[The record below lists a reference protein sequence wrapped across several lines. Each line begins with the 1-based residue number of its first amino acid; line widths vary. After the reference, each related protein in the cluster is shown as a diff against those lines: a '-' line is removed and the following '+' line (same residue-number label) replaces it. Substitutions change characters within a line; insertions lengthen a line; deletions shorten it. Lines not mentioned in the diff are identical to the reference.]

1 MMVLFSHFAK
11 AGNSCSSS
19 VILNTDSIINTT
31 NIDITDTVDWFSF
44 SSDSTSNYISVK
56 PNSNNRLKLNIKIYQ
71 GPCTALNELMNYDV
85 NVLDTIFHGLYSQF
99 TANSNYYVKITN
111 LETYSQS
118 FELKIIKNQTPLFL
132 PLMPP
137 CPNDCSIYNYGC
149 DGGNF
154 ENNFTPGS
162 NASPGCSGAQSQN
175 NNGWN
180 LNPNSGNGMFVSN
193 QRSNQQEF
201 TLSHKICD
209 EKIYC
214 FSFKYA
220 NLLSYTA
227 YNQYPTLV
235 YPKFR
240 VVRNEYDANSVLIST
255 QIYSEITVAPNNNP
269 NNWLTYFNVYQ
280 PTIGADEVEYIVYA
294 GNFGGSSSDI
304 FGADIAYD
312 DISLGSNLTKIHPI
326 SFNKTFTICNGQ
338 SAQLVV
344 EPFQVPC
351 STVNS
356 FFYSGNIL
364 NIAGGGLNVNVSP
377 TVTTTYIFYTYITE
391 PIPPLGCIS
400 IDTIQFNVIV
410 NNFEVNAGPD
420 LNVCQNEA
428 FNLGANVVTNNVIL
442 PVSHYWSYNGN
453 FYTNNLNPLIPA
465 NTLSV
470 GAHTFVLNYF
480 SNGCLKKDTL
490 VVNILPMPTI
500 GFSQSIVSCI
510 GQPFT
515 LNVNTTGG
523 ITFNWYYN
531 NNQIAVT
538 QVNSLEL
545 SSTVYGIG
553 THVFTVVVTSANGC
567 TNSTDLSVTI
577 FPVPIVNAGED
588 LAVCQPGLFD
598 LLGTAT
604 SANGILSTE
613 WIYNSSVLSN
623 DLNFLDVTS
632 SNYPLGSNVF
642 SLVATN
648 IEGCSATDNITV
660 DIVDVLPPY
669 ALVIQPGS
677 STCGSTTVCLQPTPL
692 PGVSLLPSAS
702 LPPGITET
710 VAGTCA
716 TYTFP
721 NPFFGGTIEDMAYTL
736 NGECLRKSTTVLDL
750 LPCCSGLIQV
760 TNYND
765 LLNPNLFGTFGI
777 DGLVIDGQTFNISG
791 NLFINGDLQ
800 NIRFNNCQITMSPN
814 AAISVNN
821 STFGLNNTQIR
832 ACSQMWQGISITGKS
847 KVEIVNSD
855 IRDALVAVL
864 VNGNNAPSNLTP
876 VGFINNNHFHR
887 NRVSIRIQR
896 YLFELIDANNIQ
908 TGTNPIAL
916 FGNRITGN
924 QSLLNG
930 AANSTIGIEIDRV
943 RRNVVIGGEDEMQGN
958 VIDGGLTGINVLR
971 SNVFVYNNYIS
982 NTTTIGLRASYLA
995 VPGAINSYFVVGDN
1009 FKYTSGT
1016 PGNYFINNVSSINC
1030 SGRTISFIANNT
1042 IEEGINAV
1050 RVSSNRGEPI
1060 DIINNSILNN
1070 RFAIALQFNNNVSAF
1085 VPFFNPKN
1093 VTNNAIINDPNLFVF
1108 AMSNQVTR
1116 GILVSEPTGTLFT
1129 GYNIRENRI
1138 FEFDENISVTGSF
1151 GAKIVSNN
1159 LIIRKRP
1166 IATLNFG
1173 IRIQNH
1179 IKGIVSENFVRID
1192 GPIPADPDGA
1202 DINRTH
1208 VGLIVSGSTGASI
1221 CGNSFGE
1228 VGNNIPFIGV
1238 GVQFAGINAPV
1249 NQFANNTFNQY
1260 HRALF
1265 LNGANTPMGII
1276 GNTDNPAGNEFHNLQ
1291 ANGWHTFLDQAV
1303 PPFPDQN
1310 LNRLW
1315 VNNQVPFMPNLYSE
1329 APSGALILDQ
1339 TFSTNSPT
1347 CQAVQRPANQSEI
1360 DKLDDIALDS
1370 AQAQNNTL
1378 SKKWRA
1384 KEALKYT
1391 ISKDSTL
1398 SNFSVFEEFNDSIST
1413 VNIGKISYAKEL
1425 LSYPLNEE
1433 SIGELNVKANEINV
1447 QIPVEA
1453 LYREVLILAA
1463 LNPELKDS
1471 VYTEQEI
1478 IQLTE
1483 IANQC
1488 PYTKGGGV
1496 ILARSILYALDELP
1510 LQYFNECEMPNQEIA
1525 GRMAN
1530 SGEEEEEIIID
1541 TKVRKTQEKIT
1552 ETVSIKALDATNV
1565 EFKVYPNPAKEILY
1579 IKLPALENN
1588 SKFNYEIC
1596 NSQGQVVLSLQNK
1609 VALDKIDISNLSDGI
1624 YLLKALN
1631 TNTYE
1636 IFTYSFIVKR

>member
-1 MMVLFSHFAK
+1 MVLFSHFAK
-11 AGNSCSSS
+11 AGNSCSSATL
-19 VILNTDSIINTT
+19 INTDSLINNYVVNLNDSVFWLKFNSDSAT
-31 NIDITDTVDWFSF
+31 NILFFAPKNNIRINANCKFYSGSCSSPNLIYSFTLNNLDTV
-44 SSDSTSNYISVK
+44 
-56 PNSNNRLKLNIKIYQ
+56 
-71 GPCTALNELMNYDV
+71 M
-85 NVLDTIFHGLYSQF
+85 
-99 TANSNYYVKITN
+99 
-111 LETYSQS
+111 
-118 FELKIIKNQTPLFL
+118 PLFY
-132 PLMPP
+132 
-137 CPNDCSIYNYGC
+137 NNYNSITTYYIK
-149 DGGNF
+149 F
-154 ENNFTPGS
+154 ENNLTTSQVFDLSLHKQETLLAPQMPLPCSFNCSLLSNGFENGS
-162 NASPGCSGAQSQN
+162 IAGF
-175 NNGWN
+175 NNGTITGPLNINGWSLNPQQGNYMYFCNQNSNQIDFSVSTAVCPLGEYCLTFNFANAFSTNN
-180 LNPNSGNGMFVSN
+180 LNAVIPRFKIRTTTSLVGGGSIVTNSGF
-193 QRSNQQEF
+193 
-201 TLSHKICD
+201 I
-209 EKIYC
+209 
-214 FSFKYA
+214 
-220 NLLSYTA
+220 
-227 YNQYPTLV
+227 
-235 YPKFR
+235 
-240 VVRNEYDANSVLIST
+240 
-255 QIYSEITVAPNNNP
+255 
-269 NNWLTYFNVYQ
+269 
-280 PTIGADEVEYIVYA
+280 
-294 GNFGGSSSDI
+294 
-304 FGADIAYD
+304 
-312 DISLGSNLTKIHPI
+312 
-326 SFNKTFTICNGQ
+326 
-338 SAQLVV
+338 
-344 EPFQVPC
+344 
-351 STVNS
+351 TVNS
-356 FFYSGNIL
+356 NLWQNFTSYYTAPFNSTNVTFEIIAPNYSDGNPYGADL
-364 NIAGGGLNVNVSP
+364 AYDNISLRTTKDSVIPVASVRTFEICPGESVDLTVDSFDVNCCDLIPYWFTNNIFNGVGVGFSINVAP
-377 TVTTTYIFYTYITE
+377 TVTTEYVFY
-391 PIPPLGCIS
+391 PLLENCVHPYCNPV
-400 IDTIQFNVIV
+400 DTLHFLVIV

-420 LNVCQNEA
+420 LNVCVNEA

-567 TNSTDLSVTI
+567 TNSTDLSVII

-613 WIYNSSVLSN
+613 WIYNSSVLST
-623 DLNFLDVTS
+623 DLNFLEVPS
-632 SNYPLGSNVF
+632 SNYPLGGNVF

-736 NGECLRKSTTVLDL
+736 NGECLRKSTTILDL
-750 LPCCSGLIQV
+750 LPCCDGLIQV

-896 YLFELIDANNIQ
+896 YLFESTDANNIQ

-982 NTTTIGLRASYLA
+982 NTTSIGLRASYLA
-995 VPGAINSYFVVGDN
+995 GPGAINSYFVVGDN

-1030 SGRTISFIANNT
+1030 SGRTISYIANNT
-1042 IEEGINAV
+1042 IEEGINAI

-1070 RFAIALQFNNNVSAF
+1070 RFAIALMFNNNIAG

-1116 GILVSEPTGTLFT
+1116 GILVSEPSGTLFT

-1202 DINRTH
+1202 IINRTH
-1208 VGLIVSGSTGASI
+1208 AGLIVSNSLGASI
-1221 CGNSFGE
+1221 CGNRFGE
-1228 VGNNIPFIGV
+1228 PGNNIPFIGV
-1238 GVQFAGINAPV
+1238 GVQFAGINFPV
-1249 NQFANNTFNQY
+1249 NQFANNMLNQY
-1260 HRALF
+1260 HRGIL
-1265 LNGANTPMGII
+1265 LTGATTPMGII
-1276 GNTDNPAGNEFHNLQ
+1276 GDANNPNGNEWGDLQ
-1291 ANGWHTFLDQAV
+1291 TGGWHTFLSTVA
-1303 PPFPDQN
+1303 PAPSN
-1310 LNRLW
+1310 ITNRLW
-1315 VNNQVPFMPNLYSE
+1315 CNNQVPFMPMLYVFN
-1329 APSGALILDQ
+1329 PSIGGDILNQ
-1339 TFSTNSPT
+1339 TNSTNFPV
-1347 CQAVQRPANQSEI
+1347 CQLVQRPANQSEI

-1433 SIGELNVKANEINV
+1433 SIGELSVKANEINV

-1552 ETVSIKALDATNV
+1552 ETASIKALDETNV

-1579 IKLPALENN
+1579 IKLPDLENN

-1624 YLLKALN
+1624 YLLKVLN
-1631 TNTYE
+1631 NSSHK
-1636 IFTYSFIVKR
+1636 IFTHSFVVRR

>member
-11 AGNSCSSS
+11 AGNSCSSATL
-19 VILNTDSIINTT
+19 LNTDSLINNYVVNLNDSVFWLKFNSDSAT
-31 NIDITDTVDWFSF
+31 NILFFAPKNNIRINANCKLYSGSCSSPNLIYSFTLNNLDTVMPLFYNNYNSITTYYIKLENNLTTSQVFDLSLHKQETLLAPQMPLPCSF
-44 SSDSTSNYISVK
+44 NCSLLSNGFENGSIAGFNNGTITGPLNINGWSLNPQQGNYMYFCNQ
-56 PNSNNRLKLNIKIYQ
+56 NSNQIDFSVT
-71 GPCTALNELMNYDV
+71 TAVCPLGEYCLTFN
-85 NVLDTIFHGLYSQF
+85 F
-99 TANSNYYVKITN
+99 ANAFSAN
-111 LETYSQS
+111 
-118 FELKIIKNQTPLFL
+118 
-132 PLMPP
+132 
-137 CPNDCSIYNYGC
+137 
-149 DGGNF
+149 
-154 ENNFTPGS
+154 
-162 NASPGCSGAQSQN
+162 
-175 NNGWN
+175 N
-180 LNPNSGNGMFVSN
+180 LNAVVPRFKIRTTTSLVGGGSIVTNSGF
-193 QRSNQQEF
+193 
-201 TLSHKICD
+201 I
-209 EKIYC
+209 
-214 FSFKYA
+214 
-220 NLLSYTA
+220 
-227 YNQYPTLV
+227 
-235 YPKFR
+235 
-240 VVRNEYDANSVLIST
+240 
-255 QIYSEITVAPNNNP
+255 
-269 NNWLTYFNVYQ
+269 
-280 PTIGADEVEYIVYA
+280 
-294 GNFGGSSSDI
+294 
-304 FGADIAYD
+304 
-312 DISLGSNLTKIHPI
+312 
-326 SFNKTFTICNGQ
+326 
-338 SAQLVV
+338 
-344 EPFQVPC
+344 
-351 STVNS
+351 TVNS
-356 FFYSGNIL
+356 NLWQNFTSYYTAPFNSTNVTFEIIAPNYSNGNPYGADL
-364 NIAGGGLNVNVSP
+364 AYDNISLRTTKDSVIPVASVRTFEICPGESVDLTVDSFDVNCCDLIPYWFTNNIFNGVGVGFSINVAP
-377 TVTTTYIFYTYITE
+377 IVTTEYVFY
-391 PIPPLGCIS
+391 PILENCVHPYCNPV
-400 IDTIQFNVIV
+400 DTLHFLVIV

-428 FNLGANVVTNNVIL
+428 FNLGDNVVTNNVIL

-453 FYTNNLNPLIPA
+453 FYSNNLNPLIPA

-470 GAHTFVLNYF
+470 GEHTFILNYF

-490 VVNILPMPTI
+490 IVNILPIPTI
-500 GFSQSIVSCI
+500 GFSQSIVSCL

-523 ITFNWYYN
+523 TTFNWYYN

-538 QVNSLEL
+538 QFNSLEL

-648 IEGCSATDNITV
+648 IEGCSSTDNITV

-791 NLFINGDLQ
+791 NLFINGQLQ
-800 NIRFNNCQITMSPN
+800 NVRFNNCQITMSPN
-814 AAISVNN
+814 AAININN

-832 ACSQMWQGISITGKS
+832 ACSQMWQGISITGKCS
-847 KVEIVNSD
+847 VEIQNSD

-864 VNGNNAPSNLTP
+864 VNGNNAPNEFTP
-876 VGFINNNHFHR
+876 LGFINNNHFHR

-896 YLFELIDANNIQ
+896 YLFESTDANNIQ

-930 AANSTIGIEIDRV
+930 SANSTIGIEIDRV
-943 RRNVVIGGEDEMQGN
+943 RRNVIIGGENQNQGN
-958 VIDGGLTGINVLR
+958 VIDGGLIGINAFR

-982 NTTTIGLRASYLA
+982 NTTSTGLRATYSPL
-995 VPGAINSYFVVGDN
+995 INSYFVVGDN
-1009 FKYTSGT
+1009 FKYTSGIH
-1016 PGNYFINNVSSINC
+1016 GNYFINNSSSINC

-1070 RFAIALQFNNNVSAF
+1070 RFAISLQFNNNVSAF

-1093 VTNNAIINDPNLFVF
+1093 VTNNTIINDPNLFVF
-1108 AMSNQVTR
+1108 AMPNQVTR
-1116 GILVSEPTGTLFT
+1116 GILVSEPAGTLFT
-1129 GYNIRENRI
+1129 GYNVRENRI

-1151 GAKIVSNN
+1151 GAKIVSND

-1166 IATLNFG
+1166 IAALNFG
-1173 IRIQNH
+1173 IRLQNH

-1192 GPIPADPDGA
+1192 GPIPADPDGEE
-1202 DINRTH
+1202 INDSH
-1208 VGLIVSGSTGASI
+1208 AGLIVSSSFGASI
-1221 CGNSFGE
+1221 CGNRFGE
-1228 VGNNIPFIGV
+1228 PGNNTPFIGV
-1238 GVQFAGINAPV
+1238 GVQFAGLNFPV
-1249 NQFANNTFNQY
+1249 NQFANNMLNQY
-1260 HRALF
+1260 HRGIRLT
-1265 LNGANTPMGII
+1265 GATTPMGII
-1276 GNTDNPAGNEFHNLQ
+1276 GDANNPNGNEWGDLQ
-1291 ANGWHTFLDQAV
+1291 TGGWHTFLEPIV
-1303 PPFPDQN
+1303 SN
-1310 LNRLW
+1310 LTNKLW
-1315 VNNQVPFMPNLYSE
+1315 VNNQVPFMPDPYE
-1329 APSGALILDQ
+1329 AFPSGGSGNILNQ
-1339 TFSTNSPT
+1339 TNSTNFPV

-1398 SNFSVFEEFNDSIST
+1398 ANFSIFEDFADSVSS

-1425 LSYPLNEE
+1425 LSYPLNDE

-1447 QIPVEA
+1447 QIPIEA
-1453 LYREVLILAA
+1453 VYREVLILAA

-1478 IQLTE
+1478 MQLTE

-1510 LQYFNECEMPNQEIA
+1510 VQYFNNCEMPNQEIA

-1541 TKVRKTQEKIT
+1541 TKVRKTQEKKT
-1552 ETVSIKALDATNV
+1552 ETAAIKALDAANV

-1579 IKLPALENN
+1579 IKLPDLEKN

-1609 VALDKIDISNLSDGI
+1609 VSLDKIDISNLSDGI
-1624 YLLKALN
+1624 YLLKVLN
-1631 TNTYE
+1631 NSTHK
-1636 IFTYSFIVKR
+1636 IFTHSFVVRR

>member
-1 MMVLFSHFAK
+1 MMVLFTHFAK
-11 AGNSCSSS
+11 AGNSCSSA
-19 VILNTDSIINTT
+19 DSIALQDSIQVYHQYPIIAGSSN
-31 NIDITDTVDWFSF
+31 WFKF
-44 SSDSTSNYISVK
+44 TPDSTAIVISFKNTFGTSDLIYVE
-56 PNSNNRLKLNIKIYQ
+56 RLKIYSGNCSSTMLIIDSTLVGNTNNEFSLNGLTASSIYLIELE
-71 GPCTALNELMNYDV
+71 LN
-85 NVLDTIFHGLYSQF
+85 YSIGNF
-99 TANSNYYVKITN
+99 FS
-111 LETYSQS
+111 L
-118 FELKIIKNQTPLFL
+118 
-132 PLMPP
+132 
-137 CPNDCSIYNYGC
+137 SIYNGTQSPIELLYIGSPNCDFGSNELHCRDNYVCNPSFENSVPNTDLFATGMVTSNCENWGSPNDATPDYYNSNGTANVDVPINYFSPNPGTSAFDGNAYTGIVCAKRIGTSLYRYREYITSQLRAPLKPHKIYRSGFNAILTPTSSFACNNLGMAFSSAVPVNNSNLNGLVSIDDYIFDSNPDIIENNVISSSTNWTNIIGC
-149 DGGNF
+149 FSTTQNNIDFVTIGNF
-154 ENNFTPGS
+154 ADDFSITPIIPLTAANTSVVPTNTPIPLPFG
-162 NASPGCSGAQSQN
+162 QN
-175 NNGWN
+175 V
-180 LNPNSGNGMFVSN
+180 F
-193 QRSNQQEF
+193 
-201 TLSHKICD
+201 
-209 EKIYC
+209 
-214 FSFKYA
+214 
-220 NLLSYTA
+220 A
-227 YNQYPTLV
+227 YYFIDQV
-235 YPKFR
+235 E
-240 VVRNEYDANSVLIST
+240 VVQLADAGI
-255 QIYSEITVAPNNNP
+255 
-269 NNWLTYFNVYQ
+269 
-280 PTIGADEVEYIVYA
+280 D
-294 GNFGGSSSDI
+294 SDI
-304 FGADIAYD
+304 CFGE
-312 DISLGSNLTKIHPI
+312 SVTLGCQPLDNVTYSWSPATNLSCSDCPSPVFTDNLTD
-326 SFNKTFTICNGQ
+326 
-338 SAQLVV
+338 
-344 EPFQVPC
+344 
-351 STVNS
+351 
-356 FFYSGNIL
+356 NI
-364 NIAGGGLNVNVSP
+364 N
-377 TVTTTYIFYTYITE
+377 TYTYI
-391 PIPPLGCIS
+391 
-400 IDTIQFNVIV
+400 
-410 NNFEVNAGPD
+410 
-420 LNVCQNEA
+420 
-428 FNLGANVVTNNVIL
+428 
-442 PVSHYWSYNGN
+442 
-453 FYTNNLNPLIPA
+453 
-465 NTLSV
+465 LSV
-470 GAHTFVLNYF
+470 TDNTINCQDF
-480 SNGCLKKDTL
+480 DTV
-490 VVNILPMPTI
+490 VVNITPTI
-500 GFSQSIVSCI
+500 GFSESIVTCL

-538 QVNSLEL
+538 QFNSLEL

-648 IEGCSATDNITV
+648 IEGCSSTDNITV

-736 NGECLRKSTTVLDL
+736 NGECLRKSTTILDL
-750 LPCCSGLIQV
+750 LPCCDGLIQV

-791 NLFINGDLQ
+791 NLFINGQLQ
-800 NIRFNNCQITMSPN
+800 NVRFNNCQITMSPN
-814 AAISVNN
+814 AAININN

-864 VNGNNAPSNLTP
+864 VNGNNAPNEFTP
-876 VGFINNNHFHR
+876 LGFINNNYFHK

-896 YLFELIDANNIQ
+896 YLFESTDANNIQ

-982 NTTTIGLRASYLA
+982 NTTSIGLRASYLA

-1030 SGRTISFIANNT
+1030 SGRTISYIANNT

-1070 RFAIALQFNNNVSAF
+1070 RFAIALMFNNNIAG

-1116 GILVSEPTGTLFT
+1116 GILVSEPSGTLFT

-1202 DINRTH
+1202 IINLTH
-1208 VGLIVSGSTGASI
+1208 AGLIVSNSLGASI
-1221 CGNSFGE
+1221 CGNRFGE
-1228 VGNNIPFIGV
+1228 PGNNIPFIGV
-1238 GVQFAGINAPV
+1238 GVQFAGINFPV
-1249 NQFANNTFNQY
+1249 NQFANNMLNQY
-1260 HRALF
+1260 HRGIRLT
-1265 LNGANTPMGII
+1265 GAFTPMGII
-1276 GNTDNPAGNEFHNLQ
+1276 GDANNPNGNEWGDLQ
-1291 ANGWHTFLDQAV
+1291 TGGWHTFLDLGV
-1303 PPFPDQN
+1303 DN
-1310 LNRLW
+1310 TTNRLW
-1315 VNNQVPFMPNLYSE
+1315 CNNQVPFMPNPYE
-1329 APSGALILDQ
+1329 AVPGGGFGEILNQ
-1339 TFSTNSPT
+1339 TNSTNFPV

-1398 SNFSVFEEFNDSIST
+1398 ANFSVFEEFNDSIST

-1552 ETVSIKALDATNV
+1552 ETASIKTLDATNV

-1579 IKLPALENN
+1579 IKLPDVEKN
-1588 SKFNYEIC
+1588 SNYNYEIC
-1596 NSQGQVVLSLQNK
+1596 NSQGQIVLSLQNK
-1609 VALDKIDISNLSDGI
+1609 VALDKIELNNLSDGI
-1624 YLLKALN
+1624 YLLKVLN
-1631 TNTYE
+1631 NSTYK
-1636 IFTYSFIVKR
+1636 IFTHSFVVKR